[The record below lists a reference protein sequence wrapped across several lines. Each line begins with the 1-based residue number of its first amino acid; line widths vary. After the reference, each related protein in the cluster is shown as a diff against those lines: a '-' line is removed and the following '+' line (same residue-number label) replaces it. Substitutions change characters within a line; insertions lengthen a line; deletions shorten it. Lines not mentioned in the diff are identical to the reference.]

1 MRPYQVAFYVYAE
14 SHEQVEALQNELNNF
29 VREKYNGGVL
39 VTASR
44 LMAALVRFKNNI
56 LVDSFLRKI

>member
-1 MRPYQVAFYVYAE
+1 MKPYQVAFYVYAE
-14 SHEQVEALQNELNNF
+14 SPEQVEALQNELNNF

-44 LMAALVRFKNNI
+44 LTEALTRFKRNI
-56 LVDSFLRKI
+56 LVDSFLRKL